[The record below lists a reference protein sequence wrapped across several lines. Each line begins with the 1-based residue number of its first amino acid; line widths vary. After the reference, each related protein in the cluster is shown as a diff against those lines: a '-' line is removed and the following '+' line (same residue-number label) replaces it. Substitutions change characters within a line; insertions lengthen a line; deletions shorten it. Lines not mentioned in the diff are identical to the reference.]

1 MKSNSMMEQYFLVA
15 TAAVLALSP
24 THAAAQISVV
34 SETTME
40 REAHQGERYEG
51 TILVR
56 NDSPAPQEVTVY
68 QTDYQFFA
76 DGRTL
81 YPRPASTARSNSAWI
96 SFAPSH
102 LVIPPH
108 TTVPVAYAVT
118 VPAGGPVLA
127 GSFWSMLM
135 VEGMAIT
142 PAASVQSPKA
152 GERRMGVRVAI
163 RYGTQVI
170 THVGSSGRTNFSFI
184 RGRIVGAAGRQ
195 RSLAVDIV
203 NSGERAHRVAL
214 TLRVFDATGKSVV
227 TMTTQ
232 RGMIYPDCSFHQE
245 LALPA
250 LPPGRYKALLEAD
263 AGGDE
268 VFGAQYTLNL

>member
-1 MKSNSMMEQYFLVA
+1 MKLKSMMERYFLVA
-15 TAAVLALSP
+15 AAAVLVLSP
-24 THAAAQISVV
+24 GHAAAQVTVV
-34 SETTME
+34 SETTVE
-40 REAHQGERYEG
+40 REAHPAERYEG

-56 NDSPAPQEVTVY
+56 NDSPAPQEATVY
-68 QTDYQFFA
+68 QSDYQFFA

-108 TTVPVAYAVT
+108 TTVPVAYTVT

-135 VEGMAIT
+135 VEGRAVT
-142 PAASVQSPKA
+142 PAESVRSSKP
-152 GERRMGVRVAI
+152 GEQRMGVRVAI
-163 RYGTQVI
+163 RYGTQII
-170 THVGSSGRTNFSFI
+170 THVGSSGRTQFSFI
-184 RGRIVGAAGRQ
+184 RGRLVGAADRG

-203 NSGERAHRVAL
+203 NSGERAHRLAL
-214 TLRVFDATGKSVV
+214 TLHVFDAAGKSV
-227 TMTTQ
+227 MTITAQ

-245 LALPA
+245 FALPA
-250 LPPGRYKALLEAD
+250 LPPGIYKALLEAD

>member
-1 MKSNSMMEQYFLVA
+1 MMEGYFLVA
-15 TAAVLALSP
+15 MAAVLALLP
-24 THAAAQISVV
+24 APAAAQVSVV
-34 SETTME
+34 SETTVE
-40 REAHQGERYEG
+40 REAHPGERYEG

-56 NDSPAPQEVTVY
+56 NDSPAPQEATVY

-81 YPRPASTARSNSAWI
+81 YPRPASTTRSNSAWI

-102 LVIPPH
+102 LIIPPH

-118 VPAGGPVLA
+118 VPAGGTVLA

-135 VEGMAIT
+135 VEGTAVT
-142 PAASVQSPKA
+142 PAESGRSPGA
-152 GERRMGVRVAI
+152 GERRMGMRVAI
-163 RYGTQVI
+163 RYGTQII

-184 RGRIVGAAGRQ
+184 RGRLVGAVGRQ
-195 RSLAVDIV
+195 RSLAVEIA
-203 NSGERAHRVAL
+203 NSGERAHRLAL
-214 TLRVFDATGKSVV
+214 TLHVFDASGKSVV
-227 TMTTQ
+227 TVTAQ

-245 LALPA
+245 FALPA